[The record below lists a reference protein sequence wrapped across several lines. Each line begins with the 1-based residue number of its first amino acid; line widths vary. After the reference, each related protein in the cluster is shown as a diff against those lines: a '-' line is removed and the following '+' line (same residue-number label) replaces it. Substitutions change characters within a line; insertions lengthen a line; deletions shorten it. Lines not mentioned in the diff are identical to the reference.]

1 MILLVIIAIIIVITL
16 ISNQL
21 TAFYQSSPHHYLLG
35 ENIILNFG
43 ILIIA
48 VYLNT
53 WLALVLAVLWWSW
66 CEYRW
71 HRCLKKGVFQWHAA
85 IIKEANRS
93 YQLKRFYNLFTDVP
107 GISSKVARRK
117 WLDWLFQP
125 ITLEQKNAYVYL
137 FARGFVRN
145 SEYSGLFVRLTIVAL
160 LLIYAIHN
168 YWVLTVIGALF
179 IYLVEF
185 QLLPLFKKYDA
196 IVLTHIYPLTESQ
209 KQQSFQLLVT
219 IVLLLQWVIMTLALL
234 TFLGLHLTTFLPI
247 IISLVMVIVLVKFY
261 LPRQLQKLKQ

>member
-1 MILLVIIAIIIVITL
+1 M
-16 ISNQL
+16 
-21 TAFYQSSPHHYLLG
+21 
-35 ENIILNFG
+35 
-43 ILIIA
+43 
-48 VYLNT
+48 
-53 WLALVLAVLWWSW
+53 LAVLWWSW

-71 HRCLKKGVFQWHAA
+71 NRCLKKGVFQWHTA

-117 WLDWLFQP
+117 WLDWLFRP
-125 ITLEQKNAYVYL
+125 ITLEQKNTYFYL

-219 IVLLLQWVIMTLALL
+219 VVLLLQWVIMTLALL
-234 TFLGLHLTTFLPI
+234 IFLGLHLTTFLPI
-247 IISLVMVIVLVKFY
+247 IISLVMVIVLVKLY